1 MPVTRVNDI
10 DVNYKLE
17 GDGPETVVLINGL
30 ADDLETWAFQMDDFL
45 GAGYRVLRFD
55 NRGVGATSK
64 PAGPYSSR
72 MLADDAKA
80 LVDALGISDFH
91 LMGVSMGGMIA
102 QEYAL
107 AYGGDLRSATFACTY
122 AAPGPFCS
130 RMFAMW
136 EAMAPVTGVPFIMRD
151 VTLWAFTVPFF
162 EERGEEA
169 AEFETAMRYLDQP
182 THAYLAQLAVIQQHD
197 TTARLGG
204 LGVPVLVLAGEQDI
218 LIPVSLSRRLA
229 GLVPGAEWATTK
241 GGHACLWEHPA
252 EFNQAF
258 LEFTKRHGRG

>member
-1 MPVTRVNDI
+1 MPVIRVNDI
-10 DVNYKLE
+10 VINYKLE
-17 GDGPETVVLINGL
+17 GEGPETIVLINGL
-30 ADDLETWAFQMDDFL
+30 ADDLETWAFQMEDFL
-45 GAGYRVLRFD
+45 AAGYRVLRFD

-72 MLADDAKA
+72 MLADDAKGLA
-80 LVDALGISDFH
+80 DALGITGFH
-91 LMGVSMGGMIA
+91 LLGVSMGGMIA

-107 AYGGDLRSATFACTY
+107 AYGADLRSATFGCTY

-136 EAMAPVTGVPFIMRD
+136 EAMAPVVGVPFIMRD

-162 EERGEEA
+162 TGRGEEL
-169 AEFETAMRYLDQP
+169 AEFETAMRYMDQP

-197 TTARLGG
+197 TTQRLSQIT
-204 LGVPVLVLAGEQDI
+204 VPSLVLAGEQDI
-218 LIPVSLSRRLA
+218 LIPVSLSRELRDQI
-229 GLVPGAEWATTK
+229 PGSEWATTK

-252 EFNQAF
+252 EFNQTF
-258 LEFTKRHGRG
+258 LEYIKRHGRG

>member
-1 MPVTRVNDI
+1 MPAARVNDI
-10 DVNYKLE
+10 ELNYKLE
-17 GDGPETVVLINGL
+17 GDGEETIVLVNGL
-30 ADDLETWAFQMDDFL
+30 ADDLETWVLQMDDLL

-55 NRGVGATSK
+55 NRGIGASSK

-80 LVDALGISDFH
+80 LVDALGITGFH

-107 AYGGDLRSATFACTY
+107 AYPDDLRSVTFACTY

-136 EAMAPVTGVPFIMRD
+136 ADMAPVLGVPFVMRD

-162 EERGEEA
+162 EQRGEEL
-169 AEFETAMRYLDQP
+169 AEFEIAMRYMDQP
-182 THAYLAQLAVIQQHD
+182 VHAYLAQLAVIQQHD
-197 TTARLGG
+197 TAGSLGQITT
-204 LGVPVLVLAGEQDI
+204 PALVLAGEQDI
-218 LIPVSLSRRLA
+218 LIPVSLSRRIHE
-229 GLVPGAEWATTK
+229 GIPGSEWATTR
-241 GGHACLWEHPA
+241 GGHACVWEHPA
-252 EFNQAF
+252 EFNQTF
-258 LEFTKRHGRG
+258 LDFVRRHGKG